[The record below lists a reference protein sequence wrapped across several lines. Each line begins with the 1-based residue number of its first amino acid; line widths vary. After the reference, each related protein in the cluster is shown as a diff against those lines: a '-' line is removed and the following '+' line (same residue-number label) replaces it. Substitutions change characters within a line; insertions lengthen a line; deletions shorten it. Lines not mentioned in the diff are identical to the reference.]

1 MAINIVLAYILDL
14 ILGDPRWLPHPVKGM
29 GWMIRKFEPVLRKV
43 FRNERMGGTVL
54 VALVTGIS
62 WGLGFIIIK
71 LSYFINGYLGS
82 IVSILI
88 IYSSLA
94 AKDLDAE
101 SSDVYNSLEK
111 KDIISARKKLS
122 LIVGRDTNNLEYHEV
137 VRAAVE
143 TVAENTVDGVIS
155 PLFYAFI
162 GGAPLALAYKAVNT
176 LDSTVGYKNEIYK
189 DFGWASAKMDTLAN
203 FIPARLSVLFLSLA
217 SLFTGK
223 DALNSWKIAV
233 RDGRKNPSVN
243 SGIPEAA
250 VAGALG
256 IRLGGLN
263 YYNSKPIL
271 KPFIGEEVNALGIG
285 HIKDSIKLSYI
296 SSAIFLIASAV
307 LMFYIGRR

>member
-176 LDSTVGYKNEIYK
+176 LDSTVRYKNEIYK
-189 DFGWASAKMDTLAN
+189 DFGWASAKM
-203 FIPARLSVLFLSLA
+203 
-217 SLFTGK
+217 
-223 DALNSWKIAV
+223 
-233 RDGRKNPSVN
+233 
-243 SGIPEAA
+243 
-250 VAGALG
+250 
-256 IRLGGLN
+256 
-263 YYNSKPIL
+263 
-271 KPFIGEEVNALGIG
+271 
-285 HIKDSIKLSYI
+285 
-296 SSAIFLIASAV
+296 
-307 LMFYIGRR
+307 